1 MKKMKV
7 TTIISTVM
15 KAQSMTQTKMAKLLG
30 LKSQAVIAGR
40 LRNGNI
46 TAENAV
52 KMLDVLGYDLYAVPR
67 GYGTNPNVTAEP
79 KGYNKD
85 HPTFTA
91 EPMKLTVYDE
101 GDGLTPDEIILQAHK
116 ATMSVQAREDFE
128 KQPVEI
134 QLAIAKFTQEAMKNG
149 ITKEEA

>member
-52 KMLDVLGYDLYAVPR
+52 KMLDVLGYDLYAVRPSR
-67 GYGTNPNVTAEP
+67 
-79 KGYNKD
+79 
-85 HPTFTA
+85 
-91 EPMKLTVYDE
+91 L
-101 GDGLTPDEIILQAHK
+101 
-116 ATMSVQAREDFE
+116 
-128 KQPVEI
+128 
-134 QLAIAKFTQEAMKNG
+134 
-149 ITKEEA
+149 

>member
-79 KGYNKD
+79 IQLAV
-85 HPTFTA
+85 H
-91 EPMKLTVYDE
+91 DE
-101 GDGLTPDEIILQAHK
+101 GEGLTQDEIILQAHK